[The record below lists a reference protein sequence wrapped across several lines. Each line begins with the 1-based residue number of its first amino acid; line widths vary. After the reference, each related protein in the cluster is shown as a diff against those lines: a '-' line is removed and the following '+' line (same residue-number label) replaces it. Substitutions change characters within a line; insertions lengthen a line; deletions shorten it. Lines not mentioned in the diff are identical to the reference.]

1 MTTARGIDFNT
12 LSLQDALDLAI
23 LIEEEAKDR
32 YEELAAELMEL
43 DKTPPETLLQTEDF
57 ADEPVAQ

>member
-1 MTTARGIDFNT
+1 MTAALEFKK

-32 YEELAAELMEL
+32 YEEF
-43 DKTPPETLLQTEDF
+43 TRI
-57 ADEPVAQ
+57 VGG